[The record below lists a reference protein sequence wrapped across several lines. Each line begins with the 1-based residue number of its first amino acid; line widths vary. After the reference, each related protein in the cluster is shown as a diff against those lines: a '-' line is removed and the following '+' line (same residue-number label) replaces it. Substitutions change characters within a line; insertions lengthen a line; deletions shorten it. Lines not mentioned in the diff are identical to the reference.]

1 MASDYV
7 FISHTSSD
15 DGTVERIREAL
26 EAQRV
31 PVWDDARRQTGG
43 DKLDPQIKAAI
54 EGAGH
59 VLAVISPETFNS
71 KWVTREIEHALEV
84 EKQRRDGFKV
94 IPVLLSGVKHEALH
108 HWFGEEPLALRID
121 DAPGGIEAAMP
132 KILAALGKRLPTD
145 QPTEEQVDAP
155 PVHDLVLEL
164 TFPKMKES
172 EGTRRATATANL
184 ACYPAT
190 PGQREVESRP
200 FVFTAPIG
208 PIEADDLSWYV
219 ERYFL
224 WPAGVFSDRAREIEK
239 KLPEWG
245 QLLFDLAL
253 SNDKTGK
260 ALSAWETVPEG
271 AIPRL
276 SVLVDSEIVTEAEA
290 PKGDETQLSPEQA
303 EANEAATLLLALP
316 WELVHDG
323 RGYLFQKG
331 NGVRVRRR
339 MPNRYE
345 QEAMVTDPPVRVLLV
360 SPRPED
366 ERTPYIDHRVSAK
379 PLTEA
384 FASLGKLAELT
395 ILTPP
400 TFMAMQEE
408 LQRARDENTP
418 YHVVHFDGHGVYDRK
433 LGLGALCFEDPADS
447 HKLQERRSETVG
459 ADKIAAVIR
468 DHRIPLFFLEACE
481 TAKAEEDPT
490 ASVAARL
497 LQEGVASVV
506 AMSHSVLVETARRFV
521 GEFYS
526 RLVQGARVG
535 QAMLAGQRGLYG
547 DTYRGKVFGA
557 GELRLQDWF
566 VPVLY
571 QEETDLQL
579 LTAVP
584 TDEVEAVRKKGRK
597 LALGDLPDEPAHTF
611 VGRSRE
617 LLTAERLLA
626 DVPYVALRGQGGE
639 GKTTLG
645 AELARWLVKTNR
657 FDRAAFV
664 SLEDCGDTRTVMDAL
679 GGQLL
684 PKYSVAEH
692 GNDLEKAFQP
702 IERALGDR
710 RTVIVLDNMESVL
723 PPPEE
728 ESGVVYEPEVLERLF
743 GLFKELVEIDGT
755 RLVFTSREPLPEPFH
770 QYHVAIGRL
779 DEEDAVR
786 LVAQVLVEGRLTP
799 GHDDYGANEEAIRE
813 LVEAVNCHARSLV
826 LVAREVGEAGVS
838 RATENL
844 HELMARLQQK
854 YPDDRERSLFASVEL
869 SLRRL
874 PEETR
879 KLIRPLGVFRGGAN
893 ATTMAQVLGL
903 EPDEVR
909 NVARQLIDVGLA
921 EEMPYSHLRFHAAL
935 CPYLLA
941 ELDKEERE
949 RAEQAWAES
958 MAQLGVFLY
967 QQSFADARL
976 AATLTPL
983 ELPNLL
989 AALETMAAGAPAEA
1003 VVSLAT
1009 RLEQIVAVLG
1019 RPKALARIVSVRER
1033 AREAL
1038 GEWGHAR
1045 FEVESAAIE
1054 RLLDQGDL
1062 AKARDAAEGLLR
1074 RCKDEG
1080 QEAYE
1085 GAPYDLAM
1093 AHNLVGQALVASGAA
1108 ESAIAAFAQ
1117 AKRRFHVLANEGDRN
1132 AALMV
1137 AATINRTANCLQVL
1151 GRLEDAAV
1159 RYQESI
1165 ELFEKLGDARWVAV
1179 SREHLATVRLRQQ
1192 RFNDALAGHRSARQT
1207 FERLNEPRSV
1217 AVIWHQIGI
1226 VHQKSGDCE
1235 GAEAAYRKS
1244 LAVSVRERNR
1254 SDEASTLGQ
1263 LGTLYDEA
1271 MDRPEDAV
1279 TFYRQGIEIY
1289 AELKDLAKEGVAR
1302 NNLADTLIKLRRYDE
1317 ARRELRRAIECD
1329 RPFGHAAEPWK
1340 TWQNLCNL
1348 ERAVGDGEAAAKA
1361 RERAVQAYLEYRRA
1375 GGESTT
1381 PGGELCAMTAQAIA
1395 EGKSDQVAAEL
1406 AQLLSTPDI
1415 PGFYKTLIQALQA
1428 ILAGSRDPALARDPE
1443 LDYDD
1448 AVELMLLLEKLTE
1461 EPPRPQPSDRSRFL
1475 TADN

>member
-15 DGTVERIREAL
+15 DGTVKRIREAL
-26 EAQRV
+26 EAQDV
-31 PVWDDARRQTGG
+31 SVWDDARRQTGG

-71 KWVTREIEHALEV
+71 RWVTREIEYALEV
-84 EKQRRDGFKV
+84 ETQREDGFKV

-121 DAPGGIEAAMP
+121 VGPGGIEAAMP
-132 KILAALGKRLPTD
+132 DILAALGKRLPTGR
-145 QPTEEQVDAP
+145 PTREQVDAP

-164 TFPKMKES
+164 TFPKMKQS
-172 EGTRRATATANL
+172 EETRRATATAKL
-184 ACYPAT
+184 ACCPAT
-190 PGQREVESRP
+190 PGQREVESSP

-219 ERYFL
+219 ERYSL

-239 KLPEWG
+239 NLPKWG
-245 QLLFDLAL
+245 QLLFNLAL

-260 ALSAWETVPEG
+260 ALSAWETVPQG
-271 AIPRL
+271 TIPRL

-290 PKGDETQLSPEQA
+290 PKGDDTQLSPERV
-303 EANEAATLLLALP
+303 EANEAATLLLGLP

-366 ERTPYIDHRVSAK
+366 DRTAYIDHRVSAK

-400 TFMAMQEE
+400 TFRAMQEE
-408 LQRARDENTP
+408 LQRARDGNTP
-418 YHVVHFDGHGVYDRK
+418 YHVVHFDGHGVYNRK
-433 LGLGALCFEDPADS
+433 LGLGELCFEDPADS
-447 HKLQERRSETVG
+447 HKLKERRSETVG

-468 DHRIPLFFLEACE
+468 DHRIPLFFLDACQG
-481 TAKAEEDPT
+481 ARAEKEPT

-526 RLVQGARVG
+526 HLVQGARVG
-535 QAMLAGQRGLYG
+535 QAMLAGQRALYG

-584 TDEVEAVRKKGRK
+584 TDEVEAVRKKGRR

-626 DVPYVALRGQGGE
+626 DEPYVVLRGQGGE

-679 GGQLL
+679 GRRLL

-728 ESGVVYEPEVLERLF
+728 ESGVVYEPEVLHQ
-743 GLFKELVEIDGT
+743 LFKLFRKLVEMDGT
-755 RLVFTSREPLPEPFH
+755 RLIFTSREPLPEPFH

-779 DEEDAVR
+779 DEKDAVR
-786 LVAQVLVEGRLTP
+786 LVAQVLAEGRLTP
-799 GHDDYGANEEAIRE
+799 GHDDYGRNEQAIQE

-826 LVAREVGEAGVS
+826 LVAREVGAAGVS

-844 HELMARLQQK
+844 HKLMTRLQEK

-879 KLIRPLGVFRGGAN
+879 KLIRPLGVFHGGAN
-893 ATTMAQVLGL
+893 AATMAHVLGL
-903 EPDEVR
+903 KPDEVR
-909 NVARQLIDVGLA
+909 GLARKLIDVGLA
-921 EEMPYSHLRFHAAL
+921 QEMPYSHLRFHAAL

-941 ELDKEERE
+941 SLGKEERE

-958 MAQLGVFLY
+958 MAQLADFLY
-967 QQSFADARL
+967 EQHFADAQL
-976 AATLTPL
+976 AATLTLL
-983 ELPNLL
+983 ELPNFV
-989 AALETMAAGAPAEA
+989 AVLEM
-1003 VVSLAT
+1003 LAT
-1009 RLEQIVAVLG
+1009 TAPPESITGLATGLEYIVARLG
-1019 RPKALARIVSVRER
+1019 RPKALARIVAVREASHGKLATWNR
-1033 AREAL
+1033 
-1038 GEWGHAR
+1038 AR
-1045 FEVESAAIE
+1045 FEAERAAVE
-1054 RLLDQGDL
+1054 RLLDQGGI
-1062 AKARDAAEGLLR
+1062 AQASTAAEALLHT
-1074 RCKDEG
+1074 CETEG
-1080 QEAYE
+1080 EDAYD
-1085 GAPYDLAM
+1085 GAAYDLAL
-1093 AHNLVGQALVASGAA
+1093 AHDLVGRALAASGAA

-1117 AKRRFHVLANEGDRN
+1117 AARRFGGLADGGNRDAASN
-1132 AALMV
+1132 AAKM
-1137 AATINRTANCLQVL
+1137 IGQTADCLSAL
-1151 GRLEDAAV
+1151 GRLDEAAEKYQQCIALLED
-1159 RYQESI
+1159 
-1165 ELFEKLGDARWVAV
+1165 LGEARDVAV
-1179 SREHLATVRLRQQ
+1179 SEGQLATVRMLQGRH
-1192 RFNDALAGHRSARQT
+1192 DEALAGHASARQT
-1207 FERLNEPRSV
+1207 FERLNEPRMV
-1217 AVIWHQIGI
+1217 AVAWHQIGAAYEE
-1226 VHQKSGDCE
+1226 VGQYE
-1235 GAEAAYRKS
+1235 RAEDAYRKS
-1244 LAVSVRERNR
+1244 LAIKVREHNR
-1254 SDEASTLGQ
+1254 AGQASTLNQ
-1263 LGTLYDEA
+1263 LGKLYDLRMGRSEEA
-1271 MDRPEDAV
+1271 V
-1279 TFYRQGIEIY
+1279 SFYRQAIEID
-1289 AELKDLAKEGVAR
+1289 AELDNTANEGKTR
-1302 NNLADTLIKLRRYDE
+1302 GNLAHTLIRLKRFDE
-1317 ARRELRRAIECD
+1317 ARTELMHCINRLEQ
-1329 RPFGHAAEPWK
+1329 FGHAAEPWK
-1340 TWQNLCNL
+1340 AWQNLCNL
-1348 ERAVGDGEAAAKA
+1348 ERAVGDGDAAAKA
-1361 RERAVQAYLEYRRA
+1361 RERAVQAYLDYRRA
-1375 GGESTT
+1375 GGVYTT
-1381 PGGELCAMTAQAIA
+1381 PGGKLCTMTAQAIA
-1395 EGKSDQVAAEL
+1395 DGKAQQAGAEL
-1406 AQLLSTPDI
+1406 ARLLKDPDLPGYLKALI
-1415 PGFYKTLIQALQA
+1415 PVLQA
-1428 ILAGSRDPALARDPE
+1428 VLAGSRDPALARDPD

-1448 AVELMLLLEKLTE
+1448 AVELMFLLEKLAE
-1461 EPPRPQPSDRSRFL
+1461 EPATP
-1475 TADN
+1475 AAE